1 MKIFEKIL
9 FYYYYFV
16 SLSYGPHPDEAHRAY
31 GPQHNYLSNS
41 DFGDEMSGSTKYALF
56 ADPFDD
62 SDEDFIDSSNRRFKV
77 IPVEMNE
84 WKYQFE
90 KNIKKNFSRHKIHKT

>member
-1 MKIFEKIL
+1 MISFLTWNESFWKPIFSKIKN
-9 FYYYYFV
+9 YFF
-16 SLSYGPHPDEAHRAY
+16 SFSYGPHTDEAHRAY

-41 DFGDEMSGSTKYALF
+41 DFGDGVSGSTKYALF

-84 WKYQFE
+84 WKDQL
-90 KNIKKNFSRHKIHKT
+90 KK